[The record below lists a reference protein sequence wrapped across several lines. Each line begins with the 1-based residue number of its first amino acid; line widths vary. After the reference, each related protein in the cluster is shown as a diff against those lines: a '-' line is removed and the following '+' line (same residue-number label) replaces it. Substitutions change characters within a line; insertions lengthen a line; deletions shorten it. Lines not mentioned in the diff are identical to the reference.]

1 MPTIAQKITQ
11 LINTDITLDAV
22 IKQSVKGTPRPFL
35 VTWDRGGRG
44 LSYKVYDKFIEIV
57 SGIHGYPPSKPIS
70 QLRFMYWGGSAVE
83 LNGFIHSAMVLYS
96 AIYMSHYSSGLCR
109 KILVLE
115 IPLAQGL
122 VSTYGDKL
130 TSAEA
135 SAYLPHARIGIER
148 LP

>member
-1 MPTIAQKITQ
+1 MSTIAEKIAQ
-11 LINTDITLDAV
+11 LIKTDIALDSV
-22 IKQSVKGTPRPFL
+22 IKQSLIGTPKPFL

-44 LSYKVYDKFIEIV
+44 LSYKVYDKFIESV
-57 SGIHGYPPSKPIS
+57 SRMHGYAPSKPIS
-70 QLRFMYWGGSAVE
+70 QLRLMYWGGTAVE

-96 AIYMSHYSSGLCR
+96 ATYMSHYSSGLCR

-130 TSAEA
+130 TPAEA

-148 LP
+148 LA